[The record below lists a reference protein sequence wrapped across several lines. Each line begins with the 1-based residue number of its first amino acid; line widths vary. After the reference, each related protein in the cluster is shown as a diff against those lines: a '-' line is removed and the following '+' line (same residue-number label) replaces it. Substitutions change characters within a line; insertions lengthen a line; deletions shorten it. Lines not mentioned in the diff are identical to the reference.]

1 MSGHL
6 DSSTVS
12 FREGSDRLDSPPAN
26 PSFATSRAWLLV
38 FAAIAKPA

>member
-12 FREGSDRLDSPPAN
+12 FREGSDRLDSPFAN
-26 PSFATSRAWLLV
+26 LSFATSRAWLVV
-38 FAAIAKPA
+38 FAAIAMLA